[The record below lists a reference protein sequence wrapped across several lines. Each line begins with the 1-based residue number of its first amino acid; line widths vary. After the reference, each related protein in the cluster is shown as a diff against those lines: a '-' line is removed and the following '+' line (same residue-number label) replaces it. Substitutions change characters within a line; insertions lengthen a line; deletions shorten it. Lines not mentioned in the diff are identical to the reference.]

1 MRRDLTLQMKEK
13 KKGTIAL
20 FKILHFAKQTYK
32 ITVLGIAKSTVTIL
46 LFIFLAHM
54 LNFQELFLLS
64 DCCFLYIIFLFLG

>member
-32 ITVLGIAKSTVTIL
+32 ITVLGIAKSITL
-46 LFIFLAHM
+46 K
-54 LNFQELFLLS
+54 S
-64 DCCFLYIIFLFLG
+64 

>member
-32 ITVLGIAKSTVTIL
+32 ITVLGIAKSTVTMG
-46 LFIFLAHM
+46 LFIFL
-54 LNFQELFLLS
+54 
-64 DCCFLYIIFLFLG
+64 IFESLILKIKKMNRQISRRI